1 MSTANWCIAAA
12 CLLPAFMALLPKS
25 RSIVEGRN
33 ADGGVYDNLH
43 PRAWSARQTGWKQR
57 ALAAQLNGF
66 EALPLFIAAVILAQM
81 AHADQGRID
90 QLAMAF
96 VAIRLVYGAVYIANL
111 GWLRTAV
118 WIAGVVDCLAILAM
132 AK

>member
-1 MSTANWCIAAA
+1 MTIANWCIAAA
-12 CLLPAFMALLPKS
+12 CVLPPFMALLPKA
-25 RSIVEGRN
+25 RSVAEGRN
-33 ADGGVYDNLH
+33 ADGGVYDNNH
-43 PRAWSARQTGWKQR
+43 PRTWSARQTGWKQR
-57 ALAAQLNGF
+57 ALAAQQNGF

-96 VAIRLVYGAVYIANL
+96 IAIRLVYGAVYIANL

-118 WIAGVVDCLAILAM
+118 WIAGVVDCVAILAM
-132 AK
+132 A